1 MRTTAYVFCAGVL
14 CWPCVAP
21 CSSMVGPSKMT
32 ARVRYLR
39 STTETER
46 KPAQGADDVL
56 KLHQPTL
63 CLDSRQLTAS
73 LSLIGCTSL
82 LAESGI
88 LRTQAGGDGSGDG
101 HTLHYLAMR
110 RIKYCDYALDSARR
124 LRHRRPAAPGQ
135 PGRWHPSFR
144 RATARRAPRARPLG

>member
-1 MRTTAYVFCAGVL
+1 MLVL
-14 CWPCVAP
+14 R
-21 CSSMVGPSKMT
+21 SSVLVHGWTVKVT

-46 KPAQGADDVL
+46 KLAQGADDVL
-56 KLHQPTL
+56 KLCQPTL
-63 CLDSRQLTAS
+63 CLDPRQLTAS
-73 LSLIGCTSL
+73 LRLIGCTSM
-82 LAESGI
+82 LAELGI
-88 LRTQAGGDGSGDG
+88 LRTQPGGDGSGMG
-101 HTLHYLAMR
+101 THYLAKR
-110 RIKYCDYALDSARR
+110 RTKYCDYAFDSALR

>member
-1 MRTTAYVFCAGVL
+1 VL
-14 CWPCVAP
+14 VLR
-21 CSSMVGPSKMT
+21 SSVLVHGWTVKVT

-56 KLHQPTL
+56 KLCQPTL
-63 CLDSRQLTAS
+63 CLDLRQLTAS

-101 HTLHYLAMR
+101 HTLPRDAP
-110 RIKYCDYALDSARR
+110 DQALR
-124 LRHRRPAAPGQ
+124 LRPRLRALPPPPAPGS
-135 PGRWHPSFR
+135 PGAAGPVALITSPGHCQAGTACPTAGVARSAGHS
-144 RATARRAPRARPLG
+144 RAGKRA

>member
-1 MRTTAYVFCAGVL
+1 
-14 CWPCVAP
+14 
-21 CSSMVGPSKMT
+21 MT

-39 STTETER
+39 STTEAER

-82 LAESGI
+82 LAESI
-88 LRTQAGGDGSGDG
+88 AAFFCSMYMLSITCVSLRQS
-101 HTLHYLAMR
+101 
-110 RIKYCDYALDSARR
+110 
-124 LRHRRPAAPGQ
+124 
-135 PGRWHPSFR
+135 
-144 RATARRAPRARPLG
+144 PRVH